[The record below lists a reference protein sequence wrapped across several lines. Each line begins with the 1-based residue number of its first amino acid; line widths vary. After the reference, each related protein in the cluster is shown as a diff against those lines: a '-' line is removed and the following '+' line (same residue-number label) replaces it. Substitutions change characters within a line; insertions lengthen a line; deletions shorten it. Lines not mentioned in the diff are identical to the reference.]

1 MARIEKNTNPKTIGK
16 VVQEN
21 SGGGG
26 GNSSVLLERMD
37 SYQRQMNARFSSLES
52 RLSTGYGAVAIP
64 SISEMPMFEHAD
76 GIAYK
81 VPENFKFP
89 KDFILPGFKKW
100 LVGDKQQKV
109 GPFKNLRA
117 PDIPRSSASLKT
129 ARKRLSDWRFVM
141 TYYESKL
148 DEIEGLQWRDNFNY
162 IARRHIIHEV
172 RKLAP
177 LCKTGSTPTLI
188 CVRTVA
194 AKLRKLLKE
203 SN

>member
-1 MARIEKNTNPKTIGK
+1 MLL
-16 VVQEN
+16 QEQSN
-21 SGGGG
+21 SLI
-26 GNSSVLLERMD
+26 V
-37 SYQRQMNARFSSLES
+37 
-52 RLSTGYGAVAIP
+52 
-64 SISEMPMFEHAD
+64 
-76 GIAYK
+76 
-81 VPENFKFP
+81 KFP

-117 PDIPRSSASLKT
+117 PDIPRSSASLKS

-203 SN
+203 ESN